1 MARARAAGCGAAPA
15 ASAFGFMLV
24 LICARCSAFLVASS
38 CSGRMVLGRTRS
50 VQHTHNLCAP
60 QQQRGA
66 LAMANDFQENAL
78 GISIGD
84 RVRVKQMEQRFY
96 HIQAFKDE
104 GLDATGFEGEVK
116 DIKLVSKKTGK
127 EITANRPVMVAFTA
141 PHKFMAHFEF
151 DELDRA

>member
-116 DIKLVSKKTGK
+116 DVSVSLYIHTYLLQVHTCVCTHRRSRLTGWMRLGFRGK
-127 EITANRPVMVAFTA
+127 SRV
-141 PHKFMAHFEF
+141 
-151 DELDRA
+151 